1 MLNDLLEESV
11 DGMTMD
17 NSSNGAV
24 DGLRDGAQ
32 EENQAWMVHMKWVVN
47 EQNDLLEGILDGAFE
62 VKVIDSL
69 VW

>member
-1 MLNDLLEESV
+1 MTNWIVSLIVHLTKYMLNDLLEESV

-32 EENQAWMVHMKWVVN
+32 EEN
-47 EQNDLLEGILDGAFE
+47 
-62 VKVIDSL
+62 
-69 VW
+69 